1 MRAAL
6 ARGAVALAFVA
17 MAAAA
22 CGSDPATPSPSPST
36 AASPS
41 VSPSLSPSPSPDGA
55 ASQAEFCANLNAFAS
70 AAGPVFDIGAL
81 ALIDGETPNERKSV
95 SQAVDSI
102 ALHGGL
108 IKPEMPADLADD
120 LETVVRAA
128 AGAKAKLAE
137 GAPAS
142 EAVAALQ
149 TEKVDAARDAVVKYR
164 GTC

>member
-22 CGSDPATPSPSPST
+22 CGSDPATPSPSPS
-36 AASPS
+36 AAGSPS
-41 VSPSLSPSPSPDGA
+41 VSPSASPSSDGA
-55 ASQAEFCANLNAFAS
+55 ESQAEFCANLNAFAS
-70 AAGPVFDIGAL
+70 AAGPVFDIGAI

-102 ALHGGL
+102 ALHGVL
-108 IKPEMPADLADD
+108 LKPEMPANLADD
-120 LETVVRAA
+120 LEIVVRAA
-128 AGAKAKLAE
+128 AGAKAKLAA

-149 TEKVDAARDAVVKYR
+149 TDKVDAARDAVVKYR

>member
-17 MAAAA
+17 MTAAA
-22 CGSDPATPSPSPST
+22 CGSDPATPSPSPSPS
-36 AASPS
+36 AAGSPSGSPSASPS
-41 VSPSLSPSPSPDGA
+41 SDGA
-55 ASQAEFCANLNAFAS
+55 ESQAEFCANLNAFAS
-70 AAGPVFDIGAL
+70 AAGPVFDIGAI

-102 ALHGGL
+102 VLHGVL
-108 IKPEMPADLADD
+108 LKPEMPADLADD

-128 AGAKAKLAE
+128 AGAKAKLAA

-149 TEKVDAARDAVVKYR
+149 TDKVDAARDAVVKYR